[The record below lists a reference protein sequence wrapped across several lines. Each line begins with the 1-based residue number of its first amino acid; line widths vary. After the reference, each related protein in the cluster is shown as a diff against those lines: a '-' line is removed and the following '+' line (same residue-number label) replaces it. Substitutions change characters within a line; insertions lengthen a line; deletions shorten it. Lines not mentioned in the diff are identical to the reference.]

1 MEYQEATGK
10 EVEPEEEPE
19 EEYAPIQ
26 PVETN
31 ANEERVAEL
40 NQTKK

>member
-1 MEYQEATGK
+1 MKDVA
-10 EVEPEEEPE
+10 PAEEPE

-40 NQTKK
+40 NQAKK

>member
-1 MEYQEATGK
+1 MEYQEATVK
-10 EVEPEEEPE
+10 EVEPEEPE